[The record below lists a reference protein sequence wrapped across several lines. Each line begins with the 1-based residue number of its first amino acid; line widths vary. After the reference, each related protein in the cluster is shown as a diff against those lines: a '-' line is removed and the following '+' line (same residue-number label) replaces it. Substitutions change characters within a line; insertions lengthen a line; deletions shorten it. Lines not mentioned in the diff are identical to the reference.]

1 MKRSN
6 IFWGIVFVL
15 MAVLVIVS
23 EMGLVEGIGFW
34 TILFSVG
41 FGATLIRGIVKF
53 DLTQIL
59 FSIAFLCIAWDD
71 VLGIE
76 KITPWPVLLAAL
88 LGSIGFSMIFGNK
101 KRKYYERKYKN
112 HIEGHMFGSNETGG
126 SNVEHDYGEEIE
138 CSVRFGS
145 TVKYANSENLRSVD
159 VTVSF
164 GSASVYFDNAKVPSG
179 EVVVNIDASFGG
191 VELYVP
197 KDWYVTNNMQT
208 SFGGIDEENRN
219 SGANLVN
226 VVLIGSASFS
236 GVEVTYV

>member
-1 MKRSN
+1 MKKSN

-23 EMGLVEGIGFW
+23 EMGLVEEIGFW
-34 TILFSVG
+34 TILFSVV
-41 FGATLIRGIVKF
+41 FVAAIIRGIVKF
-53 DLTQIL
+53 DVTQIL
-59 FSIAFLCIAWDD
+59 FSIAFLCIIWDD
-71 VLGIE
+71 TLGIQ

-112 HIEGHMFGSNETGG
+112 HIEGHMFSSNETGG

-159 VTVSF
+159 IAVSF

-208 SFGGIDEENRN
+208 SFGGVDEENRN
-219 SGANLVN
+219 SGANLVK
-226 VVLIGSASFS
+226 VVLIGSASFA